1 MANIKPNS
9 SIKQLYLACSSNIRM
24 AFSISDYIERGLF
37 IYNVRVRRIR
47 ISNWVIVVSG
57 NGLSPVRRQAITQI
71 NAILYTFGWVVFFS
85 GRSLLLQ
92 IFSCD
97 PIFLHLKNVKSKSTW
112 NWDQCYKIVNR
123 LDCLVLR
130 LFTYFQGR
138 LYRALAAYLQLN
150 VFVICVNYERDCTD

>member
-1 MANIKPNS
+1 
-9 SIKQLYLACSSNIRM
+9 M
-24 AFSISDYIERGLF
+24 AFSISDYIEHGLF

-71 NAILYTFGWVVFFS
+71 NAILYTDCWVVFFS

-97 PIFLHLKNVKSKSTW
+97 PIFLHVKNMESKSTW
-112 NWDQCYKIVNR
+112 NWADATK
-123 LDCLVLR
+123 
-130 LFTYFQGR
+130 
-138 LYRALAAYLQLN
+138 
-150 VFVICVNYERDCTD
+150 